1 MNVALKFKNVVIICE
16 KWKVTWLQ
24 SRAQMRQLSLTA
36 ASEGTV
42 AITQALMRPELAGL
56 SGGEAEAGKR
66 WGQSADCRGD

>member
-1 MNVALKFKNVVIICE
+1 
-16 KWKVTWLQ
+16 
-24 SRAQMRQLSLTA
+24 MRQLSLTA